1 MEKSKPVISKNTD
14 NFKMDIE
21 LKHGSLAIM
30 YGDFQHK
37 YEHAILKEK
46 TRKEVR
52 INLTFRVVT

>member
-1 MEKSKPVISKNTD
+1 MKEETPSNQTMPEHLL
-14 NFKMDIE
+14 DIE

-46 TRKEVR
+46 TRKNAR
-52 INLTFRVVT
+52 INLTFRVVK